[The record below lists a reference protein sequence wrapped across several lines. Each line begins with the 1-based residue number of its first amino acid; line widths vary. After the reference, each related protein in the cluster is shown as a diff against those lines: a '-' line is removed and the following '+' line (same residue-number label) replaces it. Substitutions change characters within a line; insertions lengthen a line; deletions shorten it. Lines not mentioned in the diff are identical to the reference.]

1 MNCSPTIT
9 AEEFETIHNA
19 LWELDN
25 VTRQLEDI
33 LKPELYIKLA
43 KAAGA
48 IRKGLDG
55 AYQQDADSFDQR
67 WQHYDT
73 VKSQLGLFSTWS
85 MYEVGDLDQPHPF
98 KDAAYVVHD
107 QHWGGGGEVVKAI
120 SGPTW
125 AALYAAAD
133 AAIQASGD
141 NHHGFIEDFLPITDK
156 PGHIRMITGS

>member
-1 MNCSPTIT
+1 MNCAPTIT
-9 AEEFETIHNA
+9 AEEFKTIHNA

-25 VTRQLEDI
+25 VTRQLEDV

-43 KAAGA
+43 KAAST

-55 AYQQDADSFDQR
+55 AYQQDSASFDQKY
-67 WQHYDT
+67 QHYET
-73 VKSQLGLFSTWS
+73 VKSELGLLSTWS
-85 MYEVGDLDQPHPF
+85 MYQVEDLDQPHPF
-98 KDAAYVVHD
+98 ENAAYVVHD

-125 AALYAAAD
+125 ASLYVAAD

-141 NHHGFIEDFLPITDK
+141 IHHGFIEDFLPMTDK